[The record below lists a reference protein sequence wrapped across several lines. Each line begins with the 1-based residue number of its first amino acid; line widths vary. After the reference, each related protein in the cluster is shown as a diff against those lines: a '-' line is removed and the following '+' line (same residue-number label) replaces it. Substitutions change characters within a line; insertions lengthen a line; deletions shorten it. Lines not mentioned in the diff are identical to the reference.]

1 MQSDFGVIGLAVM
14 GQNLALNIES
24 KGFTVSVF
32 NRTGSKTEEFYKR
45 RAQGKRIVPAY
56 TLEEFVASLKRPR
69 KIMLMVKAGPAVDAM
84 IDALLPLLEPGDI
97 IIDGGNSHFADTDRR
112 VKKVEEAGLHY
123 LGTGVSGGEYGALHG
138 PSIMPGGSREAY
150 DTVAPILTVTAAQ
163 TKDGPCC
170 TYLGPASA
178 GHYVKMVHNG
188 IEYGIMQIIAE
199 AYDYMKRRLGM
210 PVPEMQEA
218 VAEWNAAELESYLFE
233 ITADILSRTD
243 EKTGNPLVEM
253 ILDRAEQKGTGKW
266 TSQSALDLG
275 IPVPTITAAVD
286 ARALSSFKD
295 LRVAAAE
302 RIREPRQPEKEDKAG
317 LLAALRSGV
326 YLAVIASYAQG
337 MHLLQAASEEHGYN
351 LNLAEVARIWKGGC
365 IIRSVLLDPIQEAY
379 TKDPKL
385 VNLLLD
391 GTFAALANEH
401 LPGLRRTVSEAAAAG
416 IPAPALSSALAYI
429 DSWRTARLPANLIQ
443 AQRDYFGAHT
453 YERIDEP
460 GYHHTE
466 WQDIQNVM

>member
-1 MQSDFGVIGLAVM
+1 MQSDFGVVGLAVM
-14 GQNLALNIES
+14 GQNLALNVES

-32 NRTGSKTEEFYKR
+32 NRTGSKTEEFYNR
-45 RAQGKRIVPAY
+45 RAQGRRIVPTY
-56 TLEEFVASLKRPR
+56 TMEEFVASLSRPR
-69 KIMLMVKAGPAVDAM
+69 KIMLMVKAGQAVDAM
-84 IDALLPLLEPGDI
+84 IDSLLPLLEPGDI
-97 IIDGGNSHFADTDRR
+97 IIDGGNSHYADTERR
-112 VKKVEEAGLHY
+112 VKKLEAAGFRF

-150 DTVAPILTVTAAQ
+150 DIVAPILTATAAQ
-163 TKDGPCC
+163 TKDGACC
-170 TYLGPASA
+170 TYLGPSSA

-188 IEYGIMQIIAE
+188 IEYGIMQILAE
-199 AYDYMKRRLGM
+199 AYDFMKRRLGM
-210 PVPEMQEA
+210 SVPDMQKV
-218 VAEWNAAELESYLFE
+218 VAEWNAAELGSYLFE

-253 ILDRAEQKGTGKW
+253 IQDRAEQKGTGKW

-295 LRVAAAE
+295 LRVAAEE
-302 RIREPRQPEKEDKAG
+302 RIKGPQGTQAGDEG
-317 LLAALRSGV
+317 LLTALRSGV
-326 YLAVIASYAQG
+326 YLSVIAAYAQG
-337 MHLLQAASEEHGYN
+337 MHLLQAASDEYGYD

-379 TKDPKL
+379 TQEPRL
-385 VNLLLD
+385 VNLLLSD
-391 GTFAALANEH
+391 TFAALANEH
-401 LPGLRRTVSEAAAAG
+401 SAGLRRVITESVAAG
-416 IPAPALSSALAYI
+416 IPMPAISSALAYI
-429 DSWRTARLPANLIQ
+429 DSWRTGRLPANLIQ

-460 GYHHTE
+460 GAHHTE